1 MDSKKSVN
9 SKMKKIENN
18 KFGKSRFNH
27 EILNKRLY
35 KILKSNEILIKLFST
50 EIWIDSFFYLKIIYF
65 CKRQSML
72 MKFSLGNNR
81 LENANL

>member
-50 EIWIDSFFYLKIIYF
+50 EI
-65 CKRQSML
+65 
-72 MKFSLGNNR
+72 
-81 LENANL
+81 